1 MPKITQEC
9 TVEQL
14 RKDMEAGTQGDWWAD
29 PRSTEII
36 VSSGPHTKYV
46 VADVEDIDDARRI
59 ARVPQLERIALA
71 AEELYVATLNYQAH
85 KLGTVLK
92 LGKAQDKYREATK

>member
-1 MPKITQEC
+1 MNT
-9 TVEQL
+9 EQL
-14 RKDMEAGTQGDWWAD
+14 RKDIEAGTQGDWWAD

-71 AEELYVATLNYQAH
+71 AELFADIVDDFCQVSDDPIQRLIDA
-85 KLGTVLK
+85 V
-92 LGKAQDKYREATK
+92 DSFREATK